1 MAPIALADFMY
12 QNDGYVQFGFRFSLD
27 YMLAIVMLLWLGSQA
42 ALSTL
47 RFRALVLLGVAVNTF
62 GAVTFGRMWQ
72 FYFNGFFP
80 VQ

>member
-1 MAPIALADFMY
+1 
-12 QNDGYVQFGFRFSLD
+12 
-27 YMLAIVMLLWLGSQA
+27 LWLGNQA
-42 ALSTL
+42 ALRTW
-47 RFRALVLLGVAVNTF
+47 RFHFLVLVGVAVNTF